1 MSTYIHLSHYRCIR
15 CKEKQVESVK
25 RRTYTTWLTPLSFT
39 PEFTIPV
46 SDICPWHN
54 NQGVVRA
61 DYGDQDYHQDHFKQL
76 EGYNAFRAMVFLLFP
91 GLWSKVLGQQ
101 VFIADD
107 ERDSVVDDLN
117 TAIYRLG
124 GIIKDATDR
133 YMFEVYHDAEVAGV
147 VLPDDVLNF
156 LREQKEQSPENEV
169 IGMARSMKFGP
180 TSCLADSVV
189 QEVEDIHRGGR
200 SGDH

>member
-1 MSTYIHLSHYRCIR
+1 M
-15 CKEKQVESVK
+15 
-25 RRTYTTWLTPLSFT
+25 
-39 PEFTIPV
+39 
-46 SDICPWHN
+46 
-54 NQGVVRA
+54 VRA

-91 GLWSKVLGQQ
+91 GVWSKVLGQQ

-117 TAIYRLG
+117 TATDRLG

-133 YMFEVYHDAEVAGV
+133 YMFEVYHDAEVAVV